1 MQKCGFSKTKEAFVL
16 ETSQAQSLK
25 GTFEHGV
32 PTKSCQEDDHGEKA
46 NGKSLNQLLSHFDNA
61 FEDAFFEVSMAIE
74 KTSKTMVLQ
83 TTSRGRWNFN
93 IKLKLQFS
101 GMVKQFKMNI
111 EQLKKNKLTI
121 YLTFFGSYLQ
131 NIYLSQNIKCV

>member
-32 PTKSCQEDDHGEKA
+32 PTKSCQEDGHGEKA

-61 FEDAFFEVSMAIE
+61 FEDAFFEVSHVWQL
-74 KTSKTMVLQ
+74 KKKQVKLWFY
-83 TTSRGRWNFN
+83 TSRGRWNFN
-93 IKLKLQFS
+93 VKRKLQCS
-101 GMVKQFKMNI
+101 GMVKQFKMN
-111 EQLKKNKLTI
+111 N
-121 YLTFFGSYLQ
+121 
-131 NIYLSQNIKCV
+131 